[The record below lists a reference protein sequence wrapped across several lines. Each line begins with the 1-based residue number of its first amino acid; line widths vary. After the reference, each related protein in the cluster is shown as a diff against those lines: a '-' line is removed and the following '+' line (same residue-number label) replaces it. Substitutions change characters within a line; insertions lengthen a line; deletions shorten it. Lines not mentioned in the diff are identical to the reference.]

1 MKITISLY
9 VVFCVLRSFVGIKY
23 SLCHPE
29 ISLFVFYSNVLPGI
43 PVYFIVREFPTT
55 YYAN

>member
-1 MKITISLY
+1 MKITINFHLVS
-9 VVFCVLRSFVGIKY
+9 VFLRSFVEIKY

-29 ISLFVFYSNVLPGI
+29 ISLFVFYSNVLTGI

-55 YYAN
+55 H